1 MQILIAE
8 DDRTSRNILNVVLTR
23 LGYTVIAVA
32 DGTAAWQVLQRPDA
46 PKLVI
51 LDWVMPGMEGIE
63 ICTRLRRISNPETAY
78 TYVIL
83 LTAKGSK
90 EDIIMGMDAGA
101 DDYVVKPFDH
111 NELRV
116 RIRAGQRIVD
126 LQSELYAVKKELL
139 LQSRTDPLTGILNR
153 RALMPLI
160 AKECSRSLRSKASF
174 ALSMLDIDH
183 FKKIND
189 TYGHSAGDAVLK
201 EIVNRINAVIRPYDL
216 LGRFG
221 GEEFLVVVPGACAA
235 DIITIS
241 ERIRQRIS
249 GTKVCVDQLEIA
261 VTASQGIVAWD
272 GKSSV
277 DEMIRAAD
285 DALYRAKKAGRN
297 CVQDVRS
304 TPETIV

>member
-23 LGYTVIAVA
+23 LGYDVIAVA
-32 DGTAAWQVLQRPDA
+32 DGAAAWKVLQRPDA

-63 ICTRLRRISNPETAY
+63 ICTRLRRISDPETSY

-90 EDIIMGMDAGA
+90 ENIIMGMDAGA

-201 EIVNRINAVIRPYDL
+201 EIVNRINAVIRPYDPAGTIRWRRIPGGRSRGQCRGYYHRKRADQTAHQRHKSVRRPVGNSGYGEPGYCG
-216 LGRFG
+216 LGWQ
-221 GEEFLVVVPGACAA
+221 V
-235 DIITIS
+235 
-241 ERIRQRIS
+241 IS
-249 GTKVCVDQLEIA
+249 G
-261 VTASQGIVAWD
+261 
-272 GKSSV
+272 
-277 DEMIRAAD
+277 
-285 DALYRAKKAGRN
+285 
-297 CVQDVRS
+297 
-304 TPETIV
+304 